1 MCSVAH
7 LRSDDQSA
15 FRCAQAGCSVCV
27 DDLLRRHQGLIR
39 AVVRQQ
45 YRGAVLYADLIQEG
59 RIALWQAIV
68 HYDPGRGI
76 AFSTYAWRVI
86 ERRIWHSVA
95 HEQRPQGYLLLSGPA
110 DLLLESETLCQ
121 QAAVR
126 AALQE
131 AMGYLP
137 ERLQEILT
145 RAYGLEGQPACSL
158 AALGREYGVTRE
170 RVRQWRNDALLLL
183 RLPALSIALRALCDR
198 HDIQAYRQAETLNRA
213 WLCRRR
219 RGGRR

>member
-7 LRSDDQSA
+7 LRSRDQSA
-15 FRCAQAGCSVCV
+15 FLCAQRGCSACV
-27 DDLLRRHQGLIR
+27 DDLLRSHEGLIR

-45 YRGAVLYADLIQEG
+45 YCGDLPYGDLIQEG

-68 HYDPGRGI
+68 HYDPRRGI

-95 HEQRPQGYLLLSGPA
+95 REQRPQGYLLLSAPA
-110 DLLLESETLCQ
+110 DPVVESETLWQ
-121 QAAVR
+121 QGAVQ

-131 AMGYLP
+131 AMGHLP
-137 ERLQEILT
+137 ERLREILT
-145 RAYGLEGQPACSL
+145 RAYGLDGRPACSL
-158 AALGREYGVTRE
+158 AALGRVYGVTRE
-170 RVRQWRNDALLLL
+170 RVRQWRNDALVLL
-183 RLPALSIALRALCDR
+183 RLPALSMALRRLCDR
-198 HDIQAYRQAETLNRA
+198 HDIQAYRQAEALNRG
-213 WLCRRR
+213 WLCRR

>member
-7 LRSDDQSA
+7 LHTDNQSA
-15 FRCAQAGCSVCV
+15 FLCAQSGCSACL
-27 DDLLRRHQGLIR
+27 DELLRMHQGLIR

-45 YRGAVLYADLIQEG
+45 YRGDLPLGDLLQEG

-86 ERRIWHSVA
+86 EHRIWRSVA
-95 HEQRPQGYLLLSGPA
+95 REQRPQGYLLLGAPP
-110 DLLLESETLCQ
+110 DPLLESETLCQ

-126 AALQE
+126 AALRE
-131 AMGYLP
+131 AMSYLP
-137 ERLQEILT
+137 ERLQEVLT
-145 RAYGLEGQPACSL
+145 RAYGLDGQPACSL
-158 AALGREYGVTRE
+158 AALGREYEVTRE
-170 RVRQWRNDALLLL
+170 RVRQWRNDALVLL
-183 RLPALSIALRALCDR
+183 RLPALSTALRRLCAR
-198 HDIQAYRQAETLNRA
+198 HDIQAYRQAEALNRA

-219 RGGRR
+219 GGRR